1 MSSSPS
7 APVASGMVAGTVL
20 RVRQYYVQ
28 TDSAVPGQA
37 QRMCFSSTCAMAIKY
52 LRPGALLGI
61 NADDAYLRTV
71 QRFGDT
77 TSPTAQISACAH
89 YGVQARFA
97 THGSRQVLQREIEAG
112 FPVGAG
118 FLHHGPSHA
127 PRGGGHWILAI
138 GHQPGVGVFNDPYGE
153 LDNPGGGYV
162 QVGRGGH
169 GVRYSW
175 RHWLPRWEV
184 EGPGTG
190 WFMTYRLA

>member
-7 APVASGMVAGTVL
+7 AAAGTVL
-20 RVRQYYVQ
+20 PVRQYYVQ
-28 TDSAVPGQA
+28 TDSALPGQA
-37 QRMCFSSTCAMAIKY
+37 QPMCFASTCAMAVKY
-52 LRPGALLGI
+52 LRPGALLGP

-77 TSPTAQISACAH
+77 TSPTAQIAACAH
-89 YGVQARFA
+89 YGVRARFGS
-97 THGSRQVLQREIEAG
+97 HGTRALLRQEIEAG
-112 FPVGAG
+112 FPVGTG
-118 FLHHGPSHA
+118 FLHHGPSQA

-138 GHQPGVGVFNDPYGE
+138 GHASAAGVFNDPYGE
-153 LDNPGGGYV
+153 LNTPEGGYV
-162 QVGRGGH
+162 QVGSGGQA
-169 GVRYSW
+169 VRYSW

>member
-1 MSSSPS
+1 MSVS
-7 APVASGMVAGTVL
+7 AGTVL
-20 RVRQYYVQ
+20 PVRQYYVQ

-37 QRMCFSSTCAMAIKY
+37 HRMCFSSTCAMAIKY

-61 NADDAYLRTV
+61 NADDTI
-71 QRFGDT
+71 
-77 TSPTAQISACAH
+77 SPTA
-89 YGVQARFA
+89 
-97 THGSRQVLQREIEAG
+97 
-112 FPVGAG
+112 
-118 FLHHGPSHA
+118 
-127 PRGGGHWILAI
+127 
-138 GHQPGVGVFNDPYGE
+138 YGE

-184 EGPGTG
+184 EGPRTG